1 MADVKPN
8 QIENKLVELM
18 GLKDKLLDAREMLK
32 SFKIKSDR
40 LKDLQSAYKDL
51 RDQISEEKDK
61 IENEF
66 YDDKDYEKSKNDE
79 LTYKNQ
85 IKEKG
90 SELREIMKNVD
101 TDKQLSSYDY
111 NIKGEKLKMQVE
123 RVVKV
128 YINGRE
134 EK

>member
-1 MADVKPN
+1 MIVVKPN

-18 GLKDKLLDAREMLK
+18 ALKNKLLDAKEMLK

-40 LKDLQSAYKDL
+40 LKDLQTAYKDL

-66 YDDKDYEKSKNDE
+66 YEDKDYEKAKNDD
-79 LTYKNQ
+79 LTYRNH

-90 SELREIMKNVD
+90 SELREIMKSVD
-101 TDKQLSSYDY
+101 ADKLLATYDY

-128 YINGRE
+128 YINGKE

>member
-8 QIENKLVELM
+8 QIENKLVELL
-18 GLKDKLLDAREMLK
+18 GLKEKLLDAKEMLK

-40 LKDLQSAYKDL
+40 LKDLQTAYKDL
-51 RDQISEEKDK
+51 RDQISEEKDR

-66 YDDKDYEKSKNDE
+66 YEDKDYEKAKNDD

-90 SELREIMKNVD
+90 SELREMMKSVD
-101 TDKQLSSYDY
+101 ADKLLATYDY

-128 YINGRE
+128 YINGKE

>member
-18 GLKDKLLDAREMLK
+18 GLKDKLLDAKEMLK

-40 LKDLQSAYKDL
+40 LKDLQTAYKDL

-66 YDDKDYEKSKNDE
+66 YEDKDYEKAKNDD

-85 IKEKG
+85 IKEKS
-90 SELREIMKNVD
+90 SELREIMKEVD
-101 TDKQLSSYDY
+101 ADKQLATYDY

-128 YINGRE
+128 YINGKE

>member
-1 MADVKPN
+1 MTAVKPN

-18 GLKDKLLDAREMLK
+18 GLKDKLLDSKEMLK

-40 LKDLQSAYKDL
+40 LKDLQTAYKDL

-66 YDDKDYEKSKNDE
+66 YEDKDYEKAKNDD

-85 IKEKG
+85 IKEKS
-90 SELREIMKNVD
+90 SELREIMKEVD
-101 TDKQLSSYDY
+101 IDKQLATYDY

>member
-1 MADVKPN
+1 MIVVKPN

-18 GLKDKLLDAREMLK
+18 APKNKLLDAKEMLK

-40 LKDLQSAYKDL
+40 LKDLQTAYKDL

-66 YDDKDYEKSKNDE
+66 YEDKDYEKAKNDD
-79 LTYKNQ
+79 LTYRNH

-90 SELREIMKNVD
+90 SELREIMKSVD
-101 TDKQLSSYDY
+101 ADKLLATYDY

-128 YINGRE
+128 YINGKE